1 MPLLSVGELIDRS
14 WEHYRRDF
22 VDLLSVSGWILVPAI
37 LNVVALSIYP
47 AASKIIGTGALT
59 RPEAAGVGLYAFS
72 TWIVAPIIGLWAFIA
87 LVRLVRAELSGRRG
101 GVREAMQDGTRLFG
115 PTLLVS
121 VYIFLIMLAVV
132 AIGFAPPAILALIA
146 SALGGNTAVSVI
158 SGLVAIVGVVAAL
171 VLGLR
176 WSVHYY
182 FAPFALLID
191 DVRGKQALAAS
202 RALVAG
208 KYWSVLLRV
217 LVPKIVYILLG
228 AILMAVVGFV
238 LSIATTALTGLN
250 VDVQLRLTTIV
261 TSVLSTMVA
270 ALLNPLIVSA
280 DLMLYQSLKR

>member
-1 MPLLSVGELIDRS
+1 MPLLSIGELIDRS

-37 LNVVALSIYP
+37 LNIVALSIYP
-47 AASKIIGTGALT
+47 AASKIIGAGALT
-59 RPEAAGVGLYAFS
+59 RSEGVGVGLYAFS
-72 TWIVAPIIGLWAFIA
+72 TWIVAPIIGMWAFIA
-87 LVRLVRAELSGRRG
+87 LVRLVRSELSGRRG
-101 GVREAMQDGTRLFG
+101 AVREAMRDGKRYFG
-115 PTLLVS
+115 ATLLVS
-121 VYIFLIMLAVV
+121 LYIFLIMLAVV
-132 AIGFAPPAILALIA
+132 AIGFVPPAVLALIA
-146 SALGGNTAVSVI
+146 GAIGGNAAI
-158 SGLVAIVGVVAAL
+158 SILSGVAAIFGVMAAL
-171 VLGLR
+171 VLGMR

-191 DVRGKQALAAS
+191 DVRGKESLRAS
-202 RALVAG
+202 RKLVDG
-208 KYWSVLLRV
+208 RFWSVLLRV
-217 LVPKIVYILLG
+217 LVPKVVYILLG

-270 ALLNPLIVSA
+270 VLLNPLIISA